1 MARTYFGG
9 IRTFL
14 VVLDKTWFGK
24 KKLIRAEY
32 EVLISG
38 NNFSVRELK
47 IEINEL
53 LDREAWTWDQK
64 SRILWA
70 NP

>member
-1 MARTYFGG
+1 M
-9 IRTFL
+9 
-14 VVLDKTWFGK
+14 
-24 KKLIRAEY
+24 LIRAEY